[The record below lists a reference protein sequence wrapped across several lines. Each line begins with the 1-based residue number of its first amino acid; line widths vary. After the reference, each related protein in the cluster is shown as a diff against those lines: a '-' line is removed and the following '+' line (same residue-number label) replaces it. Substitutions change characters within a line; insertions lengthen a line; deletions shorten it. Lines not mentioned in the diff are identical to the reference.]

1 MNRQRQTLIALLC
14 IFALLTAACG
24 NSGDS
29 EEPGDPASVDT
40 SGDDSTDSTDAA
52 DDSTDSTDDS
62 DDGDDSDE
70 TKEPDS
76 DTDADS
82 DGDSEST
89 DSTDTTDSAD
99 GDAQDDAE
107 DLWAR
112 RDEFI
117 TIDGVHGVS
126 DDEIAVAVVGIRE
139 GNPLG
144 TCILD
149 CYVTGVQ
156 AYFDYV
162 NDGGG
167 IYGRELVIGKEH
179 DDQLLG
185 NQLAALE
192 IISDNDSF
200 ASFQAT
206 LVASGWGDLHEAGI
220 PSFTWNIHS
229 TESVDRDT
237 IFGHFAFGCPTC
249 SQRAV
254 PWLVSISGA
263 STVAT
268 LGYGVS
274 ENSQVC
280 ANSLADSVEL
290 YSDDLGIS
298 VGYVNDNL
306 SYGLT
311 SGVAPEV
318 TQMINAGVDFI
329 ATCLDLNGMKTLA
342 QELLR
347 QGARDQ
353 ITMYHPNT
361 YDSGFVAEAGS
372 LFDGD
377 YVIPQFAAFEYDTGS
392 ELKALY
398 DEWVPRHGGPVAEQT
413 MIGWINADAMVT
425 GLLHAGPDFDRQK
438 LIDALNSIV
447 YDADG
452 LINPLE
458 FGRQHK
464 SPTEG
469 DPTHDYELECVSAV
483 QMLNGGFV
491 GFQEAPFMCWSN
503 ETTDWSEPVPVNFA
517 DR

>member
-1 MNRQRQTLIALLC
+1 MTRQRQAILALLC
-14 IFALLTAACG
+14 AFVTLAGACG
-24 NSGDS
+24 NSGDPQDS
-29 EEPGDPASVDT
+29 SDPPTTDA
-40 SGDDSTDSTDAA
+40 SGDDSKDSTDSGDDSDDTDTADDSDDTQSDTDTDSASTTDSSDATDSTDG
-52 DDSTDSTDDS
+52 DEQE
-62 DDGDDSDE
+62 DG
-70 TKEPDS
+70 
-76 DTDADS
+76 
-82 DGDSEST
+82 
-89 DSTDTTDSAD
+89 
-99 GDAQDDAE
+99 E

-112 RDEFI
+112 RDEFVAI
-117 TIDGVHGVS
+117 EGVPGVS

-156 AYFDYV
+156 AYFDYI

-167 IYGRELVIGKEH
+167 IYGRELVIGEEH
-179 DDQLLG
+179 DDQLLE

-229 TESVDRDT
+229 TESANRDT
-237 IFGHFAFGCPTC
+237 IFGHFAIGCISCT
-249 SQRAV
+249 QRAV
-254 PWLVSISGA
+254 PWLMSISGA
-263 STVAT
+263 SKVAT

-280 ANSLADSVEL
+280 ANSLADSVEF

-298 VGYVNDNL
+298 VGYVNDNVT
-306 SYGLT
+306 YGLT
-311 SGVAPEV
+311 SGIAPEV
-318 TQMINAGVDFI
+318 TQMIDAGVDFI

-342 QELLR
+342 QELQR
-347 QGARDQ
+347 QGVRDQ
-353 ITMYHPNT
+353 VTMYHPNT

-413 MIGWINADAMVT
+413 MVGWINADSMVT
-425 GLLHAGPDFDRQK
+425 GLLHVGPDFDRQR

-452 LINPLE
+452 LINPHD
-458 FGRQHK
+458 FGRQHTP
-464 SPTEG
+464 PTEG
-469 DPTHDYELECVSAV
+469 DPTNDYELECASAV

-491 GFQEAPFMCWSN
+491 GFQEAPFMCWDN
-503 ETTDWSEPVPVNFA
+503 ETTDWSEPVPTNFA
-517 DR
+517 NR

>member
-1 MNRQRQTLIALLC
+1 MLL
-14 IFALLTAACG
+14 ASACG
-24 NSGDS
+24 NSGDAD
-29 EEPGDPASVDT
+29 EPTRAGPTDA
-40 SGDDSTDSTDAA
+40 SGDDSADESGGADDSADSTDSTD
-52 DDSTDSTDDS
+52 
-62 DDGDDSDE
+62 
-70 TKEPDS
+70 
-76 DTDADS
+76 
-82 DGDSEST
+82 T
-89 DSTDTTDSAD
+89 DSTDTDSDSTDTDSTDAGSTDTDTD
-99 GDAQDDAE
+99 GTDAGDSSEGEDQDVEE
-107 DLWAR
+107 DLWAAR
-112 RDEFI
+112 HEFVAI
-117 TIDGVHGVS
+117 EGVPGVS
-126 DDEIAVAVVGIRE
+126 DDEISVAVVGIRE
-139 GNPLG
+139 FNPLG

-149 CYVTGVQ
+149 CYITGVQ
-156 AYFDYV
+156 AYFDYI

-167 IYGRELVIGKEH
+167 IYGRDLVIGEEH
-179 DDQLLG
+179 DDQLFA
-185 NQLAALE
+185 NQQAALE
-192 IISDNDSF
+192 IISDNKSF

-206 LVASGWGDLHEAGI
+206 LNASGWGDLHEAGI

-237 IFGHFAFGCPTC
+237 IFGHFAVGCPTC

-263 STVAT
+263 SKVAT
-268 LGYGVS
+268 LGYGLS

-280 ANSLADSVEL
+280 ANALAYSVEL
-290 YSDDLGIS
+290 YSNDLGIS
-298 VGYVNDNL
+298 VGYVNDDL

-311 SGVAPEV
+311 SGIAPEV
-318 TQMINAGVDFI
+318 TQMIDAGVDFI

-342 QELLR
+342 QELQR

-353 ITMYHPNT
+353 VTMYHPNT
-361 YDSGFVAEAGS
+361 YDAGFVAEAGNF
-372 LFDGD
+372 FDGD

-392 ELKALY
+392 ELRALY

-413 MIGWINADAMVT
+413 MVGWINADTMVT

-458 FGRQHK
+458 FGRQHA

-469 DPTHDYELECVSAV
+469 DPTHDYELECISAV
-483 QMLNGGFV
+483 QMLDGGFV
-491 GFQEAPFMCWSN
+491 GFQEAPFMCWDN
-503 ETTDWSEPVPVNFA
+503 ATTAWSEPFPVNFA

>member
-1 MNRQRQTLIALLC
+1 MTRRLQATLALLC
-14 IFALLTAACG
+14 AFVMLTGACG
-24 NSGDS
+24 NSGDPEDTTDPPATDNS
-29 EEPGDPASVDT
+29 GDDSKDSTDSAGDSAEDPDG
-40 SGDDSTDSTDAA
+40 GDDSTDPDSDTDTG
-52 DDSTDSTDDS
+52 SDSTDDS
-62 DDGDDSDE
+62 DSADS
-70 TKEPDS
+70 
-76 DTDADS
+76 TDA
-82 DGDSEST
+82 T
-89 DSTDTTDSAD
+89 DSTD
-99 GDAQDDAE
+99 GDAQDDGE

-117 TIDGVHGVS
+117 AIEGVPGVS

-156 AYFDYV
+156 AYFDYI

-167 IYGRELVIGKEH
+167 IYGRELVIGEEH

-229 TESVDRDT
+229 TESADRDT
-237 IFGHFAFGCPTC
+237 IFGHFAIGCISCT
-249 SQRAV
+249 QRAV
-254 PWLVSISGA
+254 PWLMSISGA

-280 ANSLADSVEL
+280 ANSLADSVEF
-290 YSDDLGIS
+290 YSHDLGIS

-306 SYGLT
+306 AYGLT
-311 SGVAPEV
+311 SGIAPEV
-318 TQMINAGVDFI
+318 TQMIDAGVDFI

-342 QELLR
+342 QELQR
-347 QGARDQ
+347 QGVRDQ
-353 ITMYHPNT
+353 VTMYHPNT

-413 MIGWINADAMVT
+413 MVGWINADSMVT
-425 GLLHAGPDFDRQK
+425 GLLHVGPDFDRQR
-438 LIDALNSIV
+438 LTDALNSIV

-452 LINPLE
+452 LINPHD
-458 FGRQHK
+458 FGRQHTP
-464 SPTEG
+464 PTEG
-469 DPTHDYELECVSAV
+469 DPTNDYELECASAV

-491 GFQEAPFMCWSN
+491 GFQEAPFMCWDN
-503 ETTDWSEPVPVNFA
+503 ETTDWSEPVPTNFA
-517 DR
+517 NR